1 MDRMIFDDEWKE
13 IEKVIKSKKPK
24 LGDLPS
30 IDEMQKSLVDKIES
44 LITDEEYKLLDK
56 LFGKRSHSF
65 LTIYAGRKDGK
76 TIYSDRYVDGI
87 ELKALVYCNLNEK
100 NLKQIIKRLNSTNIP
115 IIDSYFITKVNNNL
129 KKRVYEIKY
138 ENFDNSRLSKVNP
151 NILDEMGKNYEEL
164 LRERDEKYF
173 ESLLELFPVIDNQT
187 RYKFIDKEL
196 TSKQISI
203 IEDEIRSMTRNLI
216 EGEVSNEEAVKALS
230 KITDTAFSKKI
241 GKNERKKII
250 ELGVGDVTEL
260 EFYFVEEEGKVIC
273 NDDRHYGYTIKIKT
287 FDIRDNSGWYYTPS
301 KKMLEHVN
309 KCLGSTKEGKILSD
323 FIINRNKWKERRNYF
338 QIMPHVLNGIE
349 STNDFVGNLGKIIT
363 YLYNRKEVSPKY
375 KRLIKG
381 LVDEPL
387 S

>member
-1 MDRMIFDDEWKE
+1 MIFSDEWEE
-13 IEKVIKSKKPK
+13 IEKVIKSKKPN
-24 LGDLPS
+24 LEDLPS
-30 IDEMQKSLVDKIES
+30 VDEIEKSLGKKIES
-44 LITDEEYKLLDK
+44 LITDEEYKLLDE
-56 LFGKRSHSF
+56 LFNGRHHSY
-65 LTIYAGRKDGK
+65 LTIYAGRKDDK
-76 TIYSDRYVDGI
+76 TIYSDRYIDG
-87 ELKALVYCNLNEK
+87 LKLKVLVYCNLNEK
-100 NLKQIIKRLNSTNIP
+100 NLKQIIKRLNSTNIL
-115 IIDSYFITKVNNNL
+115 IIDDYFIIKEDNRI
-129 KKRVYEIKY
+129 KKQLYEIKY
-138 ENFDNSRLSKVNP
+138 ENFDESRLSKVNP
-151 NILDEMGKNYEEL
+151 NILDETGKNYEEL
-164 LRERDEKYF
+164 FRERDEKYF

-187 RYKFIDKEL
+187 RYKFKDKEL
-196 TSKQISI
+196 TSKQVSI
-203 IEDEIRSMTRNLI
+203 IYEEVRSITNDLI
-216 EGEVSNEEAVKALS
+216 EEEPSNEEAVKALS

-260 EFYFVEEEGKVIC
+260 EFYFVEDEGKVIC
-273 NDDRHYGYTIKIKT
+273 NDDRHYGYIIKIKT
-287 FDIRDNSGWYYTPS
+287 FDVRDSSDYYYLEPS
-301 KKMLEHVN
+301 KKMLKHIN
-309 KCLGSTKEGKILSD
+309 SCLESTKEGKILSD